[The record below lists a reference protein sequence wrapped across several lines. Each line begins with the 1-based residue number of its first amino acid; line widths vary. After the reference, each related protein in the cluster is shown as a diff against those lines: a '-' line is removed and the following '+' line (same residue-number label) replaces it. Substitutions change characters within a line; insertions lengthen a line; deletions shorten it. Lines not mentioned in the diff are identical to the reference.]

1 MPIADCEVLI
11 AKWGPSGATVFQGF
25 SSSRGRLSHAWEPGR
40 SEMGRGKKRLQRA
53 ERFAA
58 MADGGLGVASFGQRL
73 AVGRVEEDRVV
84 AEAALPFGLRRDAS
98 FDRAAGFEQHAIA
111 AHERERADESRRAF
125 RLPFLAQRHVNAC
138 EL

>member
-1 MPIADCEVLI
+1 MGQGIWIMANGTPCASER
-11 AKWGPSGATVFQGF
+11 SSQSFATKARDV
-25 SSSRGRLSHAWEPGR
+25 SRTWDARR

-58 MADGGLGVASFGQRL
+58 MADGGLGVAGFGQRL

-98 FDRAAGFEQHAIA
+98 VDRAAGLEQHAIA
-111 AHERERADESRRAF
+111 AHQRERADELRRA
-125 RLPFLAQRHVNAC
+125 
-138 EL
+138 